1 MGKGTR
7 AVAGKQK
14 ASVIELFVDNSKI
27 VAKLNIA
34 NQRKKLWL
42 LAGVGSGQ
50 KKVLMAQRNQR
61 FFLSTWNF
69 YLRETMFVK
78 VTLRDAKEDV
88 DEVCIEVQKLLTTQV
103 ENLIFAKKLV
113 VNWELGTPI
122 STLLIK

>member
-7 AVAGKQK
+7 AVTVKQK
-14 ASVIELFVDNSKI
+14 TSLELFVDNSKI

-88 DEVCIEVQKLLTTQV
+88 DEVCIEVQKTSDNAGGKPDFCQ
-103 ENLIFAKKLV
+103 K
-113 VNWELGTPI
+113 I
-122 STLLIK
+122 SS